1 MGSKQRKWQVGND
14 GDRYADARHRAGMDE
29 IPLQNRRI
37 LIDERVGK
45 MKQRAL
51 ALAIKRMIWAEVAL
65 TATLAA
71 PAFAQSQPS
80 PGGAAV
86 AEEVANDA
94 PASTGAEAATQGKNK
109 VAQIKRFE
117 VTGSLIRSA
126 DKIGFNQV
134 QTVTAKD
141 IEQSGYTT
149 VSDFLRGVSANSSSS
164 WGEGSGAQGSF
175 APGGAGIALRG
186 LSEKYTLV
194 LVDGQRVAPYAFAV
208 NGTDQFFDLNT
219 LPINIIDR
227 IEIVKTGAVSQYGSD
242 AIAGVVNIITKKN
255 FQGLE
260 LGGSYGGATQDGGG
274 AGTTQFSILGGIG
287 DLNADRFNVTAALSY
302 YKSNGILGSDR
313 DMTQNQDFSNFPGGL
328 NNESLS
334 YWRRNGT
341 NIPLGPCPNGGRQLP
356 SGSTAQAF
364 GSSGTVCG
372 NNTAYASS
380 ISPWTERLSAKVHA
394 DFKISDAMQAFADLW
409 ESNNTTVTNSGVG
422 RLGSSTQT
430 FDPATGG
437 VKLVSNVVPG
447 SNPYNPFGVPTQ
459 LRYAFGQTQSVRTSA
474 NFWRAATGVKGTF
487 ETPKAGDWDWSVAY
501 SHSQSVVSNN
511 FSNRIRASVLENLIQ
526 NGGFDFANP
535 SATPNGLNGLYG
547 NAETQAITKLDTV
560 DATLATP
567 NLFTLPTGNVGLGLG
582 AQFRHESQYIGTGLG
597 WADGTFIAPAM
608 QSVNGQR
615 NVAAIYYQID
625 VPILKNLTFSQSG
638 RYDHYSD
645 FGGAFSPRFALRFQ
659 PVREFTTYASYT
671 RGFRAPTLI
680 ENTSSRT
687 FGTQGVID
695 SHDPNNPGAYNLTE
709 EIQAGNQNLQ
719 PERTKNYNIGFQL
732 SPTRTTDIGFDW
744 YKIHVDN
751 VIGTDDVQAV
761 VDANDPSRV
770 VRNPNGS
777 IAYVLL
783 PYKNLSHLDTDGF
796 ETTFRQSVKTA
807 VGTFTLS
814 GDWAYVWHFKMPVGG
829 VDTDFAGN
837 NGSVNQPFGGSFPRW
852 KGNTDLN
859 WNYRK
864 WNTTLT
870 WIYVGPYSQA
880 ILPAGNYPG
889 QQDSVASY
897 SQFNL
902 NVSYTGFKHW
912 TLYAGINNIFNRKPP
927 FDPVYMNAAYQTGYD
942 TSLYTYVGRFAQAG
956 ATYRF

>member
-1 MGSKQRKWQVGND
+1 
-14 GDRYADARHRAGMDE
+14 MDE

-80 PGGAAV
+80 PGGATVAEAV
-86 AEEVANDA
+86 ASDA

-126 DKIGFNQV
+126 DKVGFNQV

-535 SATPNGLNGLYG
+535 SATPNGLNGLNGLYG

-829 VDTDFAGN
+829 VETDFAGN